1 LIIYIHIDITHKH
14 LRMCDDENINIYIDG
29 SCIHNGSP
37 NAIAG
42 YGVYFKADDERNE
55 YARVVGKQTNN
66 TGELTAFIRA
76 VEKMQDEL
84 TKTPVVKKINIYTDS
99 EYVIKCA
106 GAYGDRLFKNDWK
119 TTEGKV
125 PPNLKLIQRIREIY
139 RPYKKHIAL
148 HHIKAHTGFDDEHS
162 IGNAEADR
170 LANLA
175 VGVKTDGGYNIVSAL
190 MGADCLDTTL
200 ISNIKEAKKYEKHYI
215 NIGFDY
221 KDSVKK
227 LGAKWDVSCKK
238 WYYEDNMD
246 DDNIK
251 AILEIAKVSDEE
263 KIKSREAASGAAAS
277 GATDDTASGA
287 GIDIPKKIFVKIPF
301 HKKNDAKK
309 YGCRWEPEKKS
320 WYYLSNYDKNKIDS
334 IIKLQA

>member
-1 LIIYIHIDITHKH
+1 
-14 LRMCDDENINIYIDG
+14 MCDGEPINIYIDG

-84 TKTPVVKKINIYTDS
+84 TKTPPVKKINIYTDS

-125 PPNLKLIQRIREIY
+125 PPNLKLLQRIREIY
-139 RPYKKHIAL
+139 KPYKKHISL
-148 HHIKAHTGFDDEHS
+148 NHIKAHTGFDDEHS

-175 VGVKTDGGYNIVSAL
+175 VGVKTDGGKTVGYNIAKAL
-190 MGADCLDTTL
+190 DGASADCLDTTL

-215 NIGFDY
+215 TIGFDY

-227 LGAKWDVSCKK
+227 LGAKWDMSCKK
-238 WYYEDNMD
+238 WYYEDIMD

-251 AILEIAKVSDEE
+251 AILEIVKVSDEE
-263 KIKSREAASGAAAS
+263 KIASVAGAA
-277 GATDDTASGA
+277 GAAGTDDTASGA
-287 GIDIPKKIFVKIPF
+287 DSDIPKKIFVKIPF

-320 WYYLSNYDKNKIDS
+320 WYYLSNHDKNKIES